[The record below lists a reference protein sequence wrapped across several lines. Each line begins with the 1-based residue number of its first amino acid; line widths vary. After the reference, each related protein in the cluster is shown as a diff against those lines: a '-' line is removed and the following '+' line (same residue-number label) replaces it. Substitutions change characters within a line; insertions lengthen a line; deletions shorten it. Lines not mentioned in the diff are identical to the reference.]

1 MGPQILVS
9 YPPPSQT
16 PHPTL
21 SSARIASQNK
31 FPTERKKL
39 KATERTKTPGRDRN
53 PAHPAAPP
61 QTPVRTAQASTTTTK
76 HDPKKKQ
83 TNKQTN
89 KKIPSGDG
97 GWTTDHANPHHQLT
111 FYGFISNL
119 NSNCAKGVKKTN
131 TDTRTKKERNAV
143 RGQKVT
149 SMAVC
154 TYGQK

>member
-1 MGPQILVS
+1 MGRLRPLAR
-9 YPPPSQT
+9 
-16 PHPTL
+16 PHH
-21 SSARIASQNK
+21 R
-31 FPTERKKL
+31 
-39 KATERTKTPGRDRN
+39 
-53 PAHPAAPP
+53 
-61 QTPVRTAQASTTTTK
+61 PVITTTTTTTTN
-76 HDPKKKQ
+76 KQ
-83 TNKQTN
+83 TNKQT